1 MAEKADTAILIRME
15 RLGVRRAFPKKRL
28 GVLIVSGPCLERLAK
43 QSKCFRKVGWFAVPM
58 VSGEQKLPPP
68 CRVGTSFVYHRR
80 PGGARASML
89 LLF

>member
-43 QSKCFRKVGWFAVPM
+43 QSKCFRKVGWFAVPKWR
-58 VSGEQKLPPP
+58 SGIYTYIY
-68 CRVGTSFVYHRR
+68 RIAAFVG
-80 PGGARASML
+80 
-89 LLF
+89 